1 MSIQI
6 ISEIAETVAQK
17 PLISKKAQLFVVE
30 FAFKTSDTELTNKLI
45 DELAVPDKD
54 SDSIIAK
61 YETMIDEQPVWI
73 SQIENLLIALEMYR
87 IEEEK
92 AINRLANI
100 LNAYGIDVTVDEIRT
115 VDSNDLKER
124 VKREITL

>member
-1 MSIQI
+1 MSIQV
-6 ISEIAETVAQK
+6 ISEMAETVAQK
-17 PLISKKAQLFVVE
+17 PLIIKEEQLFVVE
-30 FAFKTSDTELTNKLI
+30 FAFKTSDKELTNKLI

-61 YETMIDEQPVWI
+61 YKAMLDEKPVWI
-73 SQIENLLIALEMYR
+73 GQIENLLIALEMYR

-92 AINRLANI
+92 AINRLADI
-100 LNAYGIDVTVDEIRT
+100 LNAYGIDVTVNEIRT
-115 VDSNDLKER
+115 VGTNDLKER

>member
-1 MSIQI
+1 MSIQV
-6 ISEIAETVAQK
+6 ISEMAETVAQK
-17 PLISKKAQLFVVE
+17 LLISKEAQLFVVE
-30 FAFKTSDTELTNKLI
+30 FAFKTRDKELTNKLI

-61 YETMIDEQPVWI
+61 YKAMLDEKPVWI
-73 SQIENLLIALEMYR
+73 GQIENLLIALEMYR

-92 AINRLANI
+92 AINRLADI
-100 LNAYGIDVTVDEIRT
+100 LNAYGIDVTADEIRT
-115 VDSNDLKER
+115 VGTNDLKER

>member
-1 MSIQI
+1 MSIQV
-6 ISEIAETVAQK
+6 ISEMAETVAQK
-17 PLISKKAQLFVVE
+17 PLISKEEQLFVVE
-30 FAFKTSDTELTNKLI
+30 FAFKTSDKELSNKLI

-61 YETMIDEQPVWI
+61 YKAMLDEKPVWI
-73 SQIENLLIALEMYR
+73 GQIENLLIALEMYR

-92 AINRLANI
+92 AINRLADI

-115 VDSNDLKER
+115 VGANDLKER
-124 VKREITL
+124 VKREMTL

>member
-1 MSIQI
+1 MSIQV

-17 PLISKKAQLFVVE
+17 TLISKEAQLFVVE
-30 FAFKTSDTELTNKLI
+30 FAFKTSDKELTNKLI
-45 DELAVPDKD
+45 DELAVTNKD

-61 YETMIDEQPVWI
+61 YKAMLDEKPVWI
-73 SQIENLLIALEMYR
+73 GQIENLLIALEMYR

-92 AINRLANI
+92 AINRLADI
-100 LNAYGIDVTVDEIRT
+100 LNAYGIDVTADEIRT
-115 VDSNDLKER
+115 VGTNDLKER

>member
-30 FAFKTSDTELTNKLI
+30 FAFKTSNTELTNKLI

-61 YETMIDEQPVWI
+61 YKTMIDEQPVWI